1 MFKKRLL
8 IIFILL
14 FFFFG
19 HQIRASEEFKIES
32 TVTYLPSIN
41 VTMKVVQEVSLTNK
55 LSQVYA
61 KEYSFQIEGEAPTD
75 ISAWD
80 DQGEIK
86 YQLKSD
92 PNSSTLILP
101 FNREIVGKDKAIKF
115 GLSYNKN
122 DFIKKNGDVWEII
135 VPKFTSAN
143 EVDSLLVYLKVPLS
157 FGQLAYISPNPA
169 SQSLEENSQVFKF
182 DKNQL
187 SNSGV
192 VAAFGEFQTF
202 DFELQYHL
210 ENDQVEKVQTEISL
224 PPDTNYQKV
233 FYKKIYPE
241 PENVEIDKDG
251 NWLAEYLLEP
261 KQKLEIKAVGQAKI
275 FAKPYR
281 QFNKKEDLNAYLK
294 PSDYW
299 PVDDPL
305 IQQAVENL
313 KTPRQV
319 YDFVTNYLKYD
330 YSRVREG
337 AKRLGAKQALIQPDR
352 ATCMEFT
359 DLFVTL
365 SRAAKIP
372 AREING
378 FAYTTNSQ
386 LKPLSLVQDVL
397 HSWPEYWDE
406 SSQSWIQVD
415 PTWQFTT
422 GGVDFFNKLDLGHF
436 AFAIHG
442 ENSRYPPPAGSYKAQ
457 GEYGKDVKVEF
468 GRFQET
474 LPERVD
480 LIFNLPKRIPSETKT
495 KGQIIIKNLSGSA
508 LDNLS
513 VDLKTSGLQLGTLEA
528 SKIEILLPFSSLTI
542 PIELRGLGFFKTGPA
557 EIVVKVNG
565 QEFKQQIMVES
576 FLLKG
581 LVIFLFITGL
591 SSILV
596 YLILRFKRR
605 KIDTQIK
612 LC

>member
-1 MFKKRLL
+1 MFKKRIF

-14 FFFFG
+14 FSFFG
-19 HQIRASEEFKIES
+19 HQVRASEEFKIES
-32 TVTYLPSIN
+32 TVTYLPSSN
-41 VTMKVVQEVSLTNK
+41 VTMRVIQDVSLTNK

-61 KEYSFQIEGEAPTD
+61 KEYSFQIEGEAPTN
-75 ISAWD
+75 IAAWD
-80 DQGEIK
+80 DQGEIN

-101 FNREIVGKDKAIKF
+101 FNQEVVGKDKTYRF

-143 EVDSLLVYLKVPLS
+143 EIDSLTVFLKVPLS
-157 FGQLAYISPNPA
+157 FGQSAYISPNPA
-169 SQSLEENSQVFKF
+169 SQSLEENFQIFKF

-202 DFELQYHL
+202 DFELKYHL
-210 ENDQVEKVQTEISL
+210 ENSQTEKVQTEIAL

-233 FYKKIYPE
+233 FYKLIQPQ
-241 PENVEIDKDG
+241 PENVVMDNDG
-251 NWLAEYLLEP
+251 NWLAIYKLEP
-261 KQKLEIKAVGQAKI
+261 KQKLEIEAIGQAKI
-275 FAKPYR
+275 FAKPYK
-281 QFNKKEDLNAYLK
+281 QVNEKEDLNIYLK

-305 IQQAVENL
+305 IQQTAKNL

-319 YDFVTNYLKYD
+319 YEFVTNYLKYD

-337 AKRLGAKQALIQPDR
+337 ASRLGAKQALIQPDR

-365 SRAAKIP
+365 ARAAKIP

-378 FAYTTNSQ
+378 FAFTTNTQ

-406 SSQSWIQVD
+406 SSQKWIQVD

-442 ENSRYPPPAGSYKAQ
+442 ENSRYPPPAGSYKVQ
-457 GEYGKDVKVEF
+457 GEYGKDIKVEF
-468 GRFQET
+468 GSFQET

-495 KGQIIIKNLSGSA
+495 KGQMMIKNLSGSA

-513 VDLKTSGLQLGTLEA
+513 VDIEASGLQLKTLED
-528 SKIEILLPFSSLTI
+528 SKIEILLPFSALTI
-542 PIELRGLGFFKTGPA
+542 PLELKSFGFFKTGSA

-565 QEFKQQIMVES
+565 QEFKKQIMVES

-581 LVIFLFITGL
+581 LVIFLFITGI
-591 SSILV
+591 SSIFV